1 MSTPEQHRHDAG
13 EPRHA
18 RRPGRAAPITASIV
32 LALAALTAGTALAF
46 RTLEDTP
53 ARATTTPPAGP
64 ANTAPA
70 PSAAPTTGPAPLTYP
85 ADGPGTYTTIGDTG
99 PVRGTTGTL
108 LRYHIAIENGL
119 TQLDPTTVA
128 TLIDNTYN
136 DPRGWTSAGAWR
148 FQRVAAAQPADM
160 TIYLV
165 TPGTRAK
172 LCGDPADR
180 YTNCRTGD
188 KIILNVARWARSVPD
203 YGAPLDAYRQYAL
216 NHETGHRLGYDHELC
231 PATGNAAPVMQQQTL
246 GLHGCA
252 ASAWPYPV
260 KGIRNA
266 GNPGQYP
273 DPIPTD

>member
-1 MSTPEQHRHDAG
+1 MSTPEQYRHDAG

-18 RRPGRAAPITASIV
+18 RRARTGPIIASTV
-32 LALAALTAGTALAF
+32 FALAALTAGTALAV
-46 RTLEDTP
+46 RTLDTP
-53 ARATTTPPAGP
+53 DTGTAATSTTSSAPTTPRTSGP
-64 ANTAPA
+64 
-70 PSAAPTTGPAPLTYP
+70 APTTGPPAPTYP

-99 PVRGTTGTL
+99 PIRGHAGTL
-108 LRYHIAIENGL
+108 LRYHIAIETNL
-119 TQLDPTTVA
+119 TTDPTALA

-136 DPRGWTSAGAWR
+136 DPRGWTSAGNWR
-148 FQRVAAAQPADM
+148 FQRVTATQPADI

-188 KIILNVARWARSVPD
+188 KIVLNIARWTQAVPD
-203 YGAPLDAYRQYAL
+203 YGAPLDLYRQYAL
-216 NHETGHRLGYDHELC
+216 NHETGHRLGFDHELC

-252 ASAWPYPV
+252 ANAWPYPV

-266 GNPGQYP
+266 GTPGQYP
-273 DPIPTD
+273 DPIPAG